1 MLLDEPTAALDIGH
15 QQQALELLDLLRAES
30 GLTLVA
36 AMHDL
41 TLAAQ
46 YADRMVLLESGS
58 VVADGAPA
66 AVLTEA
72 AIATHYGATI
82 DVVPVGG
89 RIAVVPRRAPA
100 EEHLDGPPLVR
111 EAARRSADPPS

>member
-1 MLLDEPTAALDIGH
+1 MRKARQARAQAIVPAADPPQPSPPPEPSVSPPAEISPGGGSSTIG
-15 QQQALELLDLLRAES
+15 
-30 GLTLVA
+30 G
-36 AMHDL
+36 
-41 TLAAQ
+41 
-46 YADRMVLLESGS
+46 SGS